1 MSAPLPQLNAKD
13 QTPLEQ
19 LDFRSVLTLDGT
31 SGSNELLDMRT
42 VTLDEA
48 VEQWSK
54 LLDLVEL
61 GEEFIIER
69 DGKPVAVVEAY
80 QKPSAEPVS

>member
-1 MSAPLPQLNAKD
+1 
-13 QTPLEQ
+13 
-19 LDFRSVLTLDGT
+19 
-31 SGSNELLDMRT
+31 MRT